1 MRPCSTGESYSPA
14 SLWPYPK
21 GGKCFPLAHSDSALL
36 HAPPLLFRR
45 GPPQPN
51 YRKYSVRTS
60 VTNVGLQLIRHQ
72 AWRRGGLSVPPPPP
86 ERGGRGGRDAPP
98 TGRGTPT
105 GVAATPF
112 PTSWRRGM
120 RPRRP
125 LPPCQAL
132 PYQRT
137 GRRLIRYRGGCAEDP
152 GFRRVAPTGRSPPRG
167 QSSVGGGSQIPLR
180 STSLPRAPK
189 SENYSKGA

>member
-1 MRPCSTGESYSPA
+1 LRPCSTGESYSPA

-60 VTNVGLQLIRHQ
+60 VTNVGLQLIRLQ
-72 AWRRGGLSVPPPPP
+72 AWRRGGHPVPFPPP
-86 ERGGRGGRDAPP
+86 EERGRGGRDTPP

-105 GVAATPF
+105 GVSATPF
-112 PTSWRRGM
+112 PVLLEGDETPPSVAAVSGSPVPAYWLTLNPLSWRVCL
-120 RPRRP
+120 RP
-125 LPPCQAL
+125 
-132 PYQRT
+132 
-137 GRRLIRYRGGCAEDP
+137 GG
-152 GFRRVAPTGRSPPRG
+152 
-167 QSSVGGGSQIPLR
+167 
-180 STSLPRAPK
+180 
-189 SENYSKGA
+189 